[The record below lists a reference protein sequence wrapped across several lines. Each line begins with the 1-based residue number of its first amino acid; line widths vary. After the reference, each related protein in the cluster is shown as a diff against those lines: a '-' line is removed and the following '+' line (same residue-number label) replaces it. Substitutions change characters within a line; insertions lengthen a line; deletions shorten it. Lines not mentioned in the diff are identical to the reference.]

1 MITVFNRAELC
12 ITYDL
17 NEQYRIRNILVD
29 NGIPYR
35 VKTKNLTSPSAFGT
49 GSRERSGTFG
59 LNMDCIYEYIIYVHK
74 NDYEYAS
81 HLIHE

>member
-12 ITYDL
+12 ITYDM
-17 NEQYRIRNILVD
+17 NEQYRVRNILAD

-59 LNMDCIYEYIIYVHK
+59 LNTASSSESILPAHK
-74 NDYEYAS
+74 NAYEYAS